1 MQIKFTKLKEEDSE
15 LSQKLEH
22 EVNGN
27 IDSFSND
34 LDQKMNKMR
43 NNMTEKFSELDTKLD
58 DTRNELVG
66 QLKK

>member
-15 LSQKLEH
+15 LSQKLEQ

-27 IDSFSND
+27 IDSFSNA

-43 NNMTEKFSELDTKLD
+43 TNMTGKF
-58 DTRNELVG
+58 
-66 QLKK
+66 